1 MSPSDQG
8 PKTLPLSG
16 LLPLSIKTNITFINI
31 PFFERTLM
39 LIAIRLY
46 KLNKESGQKKS
57 PGRMYFLRKPGLIY
71 SNCMSM
77 PIRDRKSALKE
88 CRLSGGSGN
97 TPMLGHCCTPI
108 HSSGAYSRS
117 QGPVNWFNN
126 HFNWPVTL
134 NPIYFIKTAMG
145 YFSAALAALSLASRT
160 LPIPRASK
168 AHRQV
173 PVNGSLVSL

>member
-88 CRLSGGSGN
+88 CRLYRPIIHLHIMIYRSISKN
-97 TPMLGHCCTPI
+97 CC
-108 HSSGAYSRS
+108 
-117 QGPVNWFNN
+117 V
-126 HFNWPVTL
+126 
-134 NPIYFIKTAMG
+134 